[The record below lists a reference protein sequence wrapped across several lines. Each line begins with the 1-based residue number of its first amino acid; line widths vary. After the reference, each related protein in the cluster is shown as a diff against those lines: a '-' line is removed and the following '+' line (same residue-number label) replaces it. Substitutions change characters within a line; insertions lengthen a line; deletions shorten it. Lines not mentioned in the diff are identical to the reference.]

1 MNNFIKSLNNFWFYK
16 VIYQNI
22 AKNAI
27 KIGNWKLEN
36 ISRWRA
42 VQEDGGKWAAN
53 DLERWERALVCR
65 WQIAME
71 MTFHRNGKDGK
82 GREGK
87 ISDINMR
94 SDGKERRK
102 WRMNSIE
109 LCWTQLMD
117 DNGECNMNICHYS
130 VLFFYLQFSKMESFN
145 FITNGDVSCYQI
157 VILQWRQQTEMINIY
172 IIMAMNFL
180 STTYF

>member
-1 MNNFIKSLNNFWFYK
+1 MNNFIESLNNFWFYK

-42 VQEDGGKWAAN
+42 VPEDGGKWAAN

-71 MTFHRNGKDGK
+71 MTFHRI

-87 ISDINMR
+87 ER
-94 SDGKERRK
+94 KGKGK
-102 WRMNSIE
+102 Y
-109 LCWTQLMD
+109 LTLTCDLMAKKEE
-117 DNGECNMNICHYS
+117 NGEWIQLNCVERSWWMTTENAIWTFVIIAYYFSIC
-130 VLFFYLQFSKMESFN
+130 
-145 FITNGDVSCYQI
+145 
-157 VILQWRQQTEMINIY
+157 
-172 IIMAMNFL
+172 NFL
-180 STTYF
+180 KWKVSILLQMEMLAVIK